1 MQKRIFTVLFTFI
14 FLSTTALA
22 QTTPLQIT
30 NGKFSVFGDEASQ
43 IETSLFTATGSFSE
57 HSESVWYHV
66 CSGGSICRSGS
77 TFRLPFSTRIGQNIG
92 TFLPFSSGSF
102 SINGVNYP
110 TAYYYGGRLNFSD
123 NPQSEELMITIPK
136 NFNLRRKGMHRITR
150 PFVLL
155 PSNFR
160 VCEVTTIDRGCPA
173 DKVLFDG
180 QIQGHGT
187 VTITLHF
194 FNGNPQMPLLI
205 RKSFEYQFEP

>member
-1 MQKRIFTVLFTFI
+1 MQKLILTFLFTI
-14 FLSTTALA
+14 ACLSFNVSARTTSVE
-22 QTTPLQIT
+22 IT
-30 NGKFSVFGDEASQ
+30 GGRFSVFGDEISR

-57 HSESVWYHV
+57 HSESVWYYI
-66 CSGGSICRSGS
+66 CGGGSFCRGGT

-110 TAYYYGGRLNFSD
+110 NAYYSAGRLYFADS
-123 NPQSEELMITIPK
+123 PQSENLLVTIPK
-136 NFNLRRKGMHRITR
+136 NFSLRRKGTYRITR
-150 PFVLL
+150 PFELL

-160 VCEVTTIDRGCPA
+160 VCEVSTIERGCPA

-180 QIQGHGT
+180 QIRGRGT
-187 VTITLHF
+187 LTITLRF
-194 FNGNPQMPLLI
+194 LNQNPQMPQLI